1 MYSRIVDITS
11 PTKMQFDM
19 TVAFIEAKWSPRVI
33 KLGAINVEF
42 IQTSENSGVYIIHY
56 PDEKIATRV
65 FQQLKSDINDFNAQN
80 KVSIKEGYRLFRVD
94 S

>member
-19 TVAFIEAKWSPRVI
+19 TVAFIETKWSPRVI
-33 KLGAINVEF
+33 KLGAIAAEF
-42 IQTSENSGVYIIHY
+42 IQTGENSGVYIIHY
-56 PDEKIATRV
+56 PDEMIATKV